1 MHFKNLDIV
10 MSLYSLLEY
19 SQNCSMTSRSLR
31 NCYRDKT
38 DDVYDNASD
47 GKSIKY
53 KTKIVELE

>member
-31 NCYRDKT
+31 NYYRDKT